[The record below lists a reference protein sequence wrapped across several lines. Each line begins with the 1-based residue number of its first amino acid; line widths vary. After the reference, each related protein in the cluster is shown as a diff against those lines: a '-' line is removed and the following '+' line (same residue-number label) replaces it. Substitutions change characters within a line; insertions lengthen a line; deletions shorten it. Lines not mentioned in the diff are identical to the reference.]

1 MCLEQK
7 QSQSKSDVYLGHCPL
22 DALRG
27 CTLARPAGRGA
38 GGGGGAHLGIYVLQA
53 EKLGSSRGS
62 CPWISGEDVMCGL

>member
-1 MCLEQK
+1 MCTSGTAHWMHLEVVLWH
-7 QSQSKSDVYLGHCPL
+7 DPRVGVP
-22 DALRG
+22 
-27 CTLARPAGRGA
+27 